1 MKVAREFFL
10 LLGLLCL
17 SLSAYAHQPELS
29 STILAEKGDNEWVLQ
44 IRASLTAFEYEVKA
58 RFGDSAYASP
68 EEFRD
73 LVIDHLQQEIILRFN
88 DGTISTLQ
96 DGVVKLG
103 HETTATFHLS
113 NIPSEVTSI
122 LVRNAAFSN
131 ISHNKSAL
139 YVVKEGFD
147 RKQFVLNSGND
158 HSAILA
164 VSGTHFLFLVC
175 PVHWLT
181 LFGPASHLSDQRRR
195 KAEGFL
201 FLLQT
206 TTNCV
211 SIDGQPHPAPS
222 NFPLHLRPRQV
233 KSGNYYRTGQ
243 LRSACGY
250 LTP

>member
-1 MKVAREFFL
+1 MKVARKSSL

-17 SLSAYAHQPELS
+17 SITAYAHQPDLS

-73 LVIDHLQQEIILRFN
+73 LVVDHLQQEIILRFN

-158 HSAILA
+158 HSAMLA
-164 VSGTHFLFLVC
+164 VSGTHFVLED
-175 PVHWLT
+175 P
-181 LFGPASHLSDQRRR
+181 GE
-195 KAEGFL
+195 KAEY
-201 FLLQT
+201 LLPMLLLILGLACALAYFVWSRQS
-206 TTNCV
+206 
-211 SIDGQPHPAPS
+211 SI
-222 NFPLHLRPRQV
+222 
-233 KSGNYYRTGQ
+233 
-243 LRSACGY
+243 RSAA
-250 LTP
+250 TKV